1 MALPMMLEPYTLPT
15 DFYGQHV
22 DTPAITVSW
31 PHTLTC
37 STQADPGEDELL
49 PPCSPQWQ
57 SFSGRTIC

>member
-22 DTPAITVSW
+22 GTPAITVSW

-37 STQADPGEDELL
+37 STQVKPREDESLL
-49 PPCSPQWQ
+49 TCSLQWQ
-57 SFSGRTIC
+57 SFSGPTIL